1 MSTPKDP
8 YWQKDRH
15 LENKSYGVENSLLIY
30 KRKCF
35 NNNILYH
42 LSRICFEIIKAGIKG
57 CRETLENRIEFP
69 INPISA
75 VMNGVESIYQQRD
88 RKMEINQK
96 EENGIVSIAIKG
108 RLDADSSAEAETV
121 VKDALGGETSRL
133 LFNLGELEY
142 LSSAGLRVL
151 LSAAKEMRRRDGKI
165 VLCALNEF
173 VKEIFEVSGFQSLIP
188 ITDTVESGI
197 EVLS

>member
-1 MSTPKDP
+1 
-8 YWQKDRH
+8 
-15 LENKSYGVENSLLIY
+15 
-30 KRKCF
+30 
-35 NNNILYH
+35 
-42 LSRICFEIIKAGIKG
+42 
-57 CRETLENRIEFP
+57 
-69 INPISA
+69 
-75 VMNGVESIYQQRD
+75 
-88 RKMEINQK
+88 MEISQN
-96 EENGIVSIAIKG
+96 EEKGIVTIAIKG
-108 RLDADSSAEAETV
+108 RLDADSSAEAESV
-121 VKDALGGETSRL
+121 VKDALGGETNRL

-188 ITDTVESGI
+188 ITDSVESGI